1 MKKTGRAVEMTGPW
15 KTRKTKPRFPFV
27 FPSPWKSLR
36 DSHIPTAP
44 ARRGKVENQK
54 QVSHFP
60 TLLSSLSNP
69 QNQTQERRPGAGSLR
84 SRRSGSFFH
93 EKMLQPDHEG
103 GIGLGLG
110 FAGRANARRQPLG
123 LLRARLAADQDAP
136 QRRL

>member
-93 EKMLQPDHEG
+93 EKMLSESCLMQDEPE
-103 GIGLGLG
+103 
-110 FAGRANARRQPLG
+110 AGVCF
-123 LLRARLAADQDAP
+123 
-136 QRRL
+136 

>member
-1 MKKTGRAVEMTGPW
+1 MTGPW

-93 EKMLQPDHEG
+93 EKMLSAAPTDDHSHKELRNYIIKKENQPKRTPSPELDVLCIEQLDPAVNVG
-103 GIGLGLG
+103 TTIS
-110 FAGRANARRQPLG
+110 
-123 LLRARLAADQDAP
+123 
-136 QRRL
+136 

>member
-93 EKMLQPDHEG
+93 EKMLRRRKFVRG
-103 GIGLGLG
+103 V
-110 FAGRANARRQPLG
+110 FARTVPALEWWVPAES
-123 LLRARLAADQDAP
+123 
-136 QRRL
+136 